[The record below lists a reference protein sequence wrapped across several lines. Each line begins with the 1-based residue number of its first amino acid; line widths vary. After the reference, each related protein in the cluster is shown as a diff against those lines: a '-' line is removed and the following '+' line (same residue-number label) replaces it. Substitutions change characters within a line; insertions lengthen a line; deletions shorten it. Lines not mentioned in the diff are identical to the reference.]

1 LTLKFTNFIFISAHQ
16 LSAFETAK

>member
-1 LTLKFTNFIFISAHQ
+1 MLAYQ